1 MTKERERKFRKCL
14 HGRQK
19 KSPPLA
25 YHIHTVGTQE
35 VFPVKH
41 YSTRA
46 RFGVL
51 ELITVCFLSLVEKK
65 ETAG

>member
-1 MTKERERKFRKCL
+1 MFAWKTEE
-14 HGRQK
+14 
-19 KSPPLA
+19 SPPLA

-35 VFPVKH
+35 VFPVKD

-51 ELITVCFLSLVEKK
+51 ELITVCFLSLVKQK